1 MWVDPGSV
9 KTFDILLSEAGQCR
23 LGGEPMRLEGAQKVD
38 DFLLFL
44 NGQLIEMVDDAI
56 GLAASAL
63 VSPDGLNEVGRA
75 SVMEKKDAL
84 SDTPQR
90 GGSELVRASGALRD
104 AVGEAFAHVVDQEV
118 GEEVRGLVREGGTR
132 DRRGAAGNHFT
143 GG

>member
-1 MWVDPGSV
+1 LNGNGLVD
-9 KTFDILLSEAGQCR
+9 AA
-23 LGGEPMRLEGAQKVD
+23 LEGTQKVD

-44 NGQLIEMVDDAI
+44 NGQLIEMVDDPI

-75 SVMEKKDAL
+75 SVMEKEDAL
-84 SDTPQR
+84 SDAPQR
-90 GGSELVRASGALRD
+90 GGSEFVRASGALGD

-118 GEEVRGLVREGGTR
+118 GPEVRGLVRESSTL

-143 GG
+143 RG